1 MSRDLPPGFFVR
13 MKIGGTI
20 AGMKFH
26 TFVNRVVQILLLFL
40 FLLNV
45 SEGLFSPLFAVFVTH
60 FVAGATLATVG
71 FAAALAAI
79 AKSVLQIPL
88 ARKIDAKKGERD
100 DFYVMLAGA
109 ILSTLYPLGLI
120 LISLPWQLYLLETLS
135 GAASACLM
143 AAYYALFSRHID
155 KGREGFEWS
164 LFSVWGL
171 TISSALG
178 GAVGGVIADAIGF
191 HRTFAISAILS
202 LIATFFLAF
211 LYPLLDGWKKKA
223 ELDMPMP

>member
-1 MSRDLPPGFFVR
+1 MKSRIL
-13 MKIGGTI
+13 
-20 AGMKFH
+20 
-26 TFVNRVVQILLLFL
+26 VNRVVQILLVFL

-45 SEGLFSPLFAVFVTH
+45 SGGLFSPLYAVFVTH

-71 FAAALAAI
+71 FSVALGAI

-109 ILSTLYPLGLI
+109 VLSVIYPLGLI
-120 LISLPWQLYLLETLS
+120 FISFPWQLYVWETLN

-155 KGREGFEWS
+155 KGGEGFEWS

-171 TISSALG
+171 TVSSALG

-191 HRTFAISAILS
+191 HLTFIISSALGFVATLF
-202 LIATFFLAF
+202 LIF

-223 ELDMPMP
+223 GLKIPMP